1 MKVEKNGIVK
11 TIDNEILAKQYIAV
25 GWKEVKE
32 DEKKPK
38 EEKPKEVKEKW

>member
-11 TIDNEILAKQYIAV
+11 TIENEILAKQYIAV

-32 DEKKPK
+32 NKK
-38 EEKPKEVKEKW
+38 EEKPKEERAEKKW

>member
-11 TIDNEILAKQYIAV
+11 TIENEILAKQYIAV

-32 DEKKPK
+32 DKKVDKPK
-38 EEKPKEVKEKW
+38 EEKNEKKW

>member
-1 MKVEKNGIVK
+1 MKVEKNGVVK

-32 DEKKPK
+32 TKREEKPK
-38 EEKPKEVKEKW
+38 EEKAEKKW